1 MSLLSSGIIRSENK
15 YPGKRILRKMG
26 YLSDQ
31 NGIMNRYLREKA
43 GWSVHVQNTKRFILE
58 AIEEAK
64 PDAIVVY
71 GSGWLIDFPLEE
83 AHALCHNIELRDI
96 HHPPQ
101 IIRKV
106 RDFEGVVPVFW
117 DVTGGMI
124 GSVWNFV
131 QEKKN
136 GIINDLSGLEY
147 KKPVRSTDAFCISLN
162 VLNQLDILLVDF
174 LKKYFDLNE
183 KVCNDFRKFVQS
195 SHLEILQNNSCLITD
210 VEEIRKPFN
219 TDVEERKNLIFAKL
233 PHGKEVREWLWD
245 FDSAGLYHE
254 KSSTSMRVK
263 AISF

>member
-1 MSLLSSGIIRSENK
+1 
-15 YPGKRILRKMG
+15 MG

-31 NGIMNRYLREKA
+31 KGIMNRYLRERT
-43 GWSVHVQNTKRFILE
+43 GWSGHIQNTKNFILE
-58 AIEEAK
+58 ALE
-64 PDAIVVY
+64 DARPKEIVVY
-71 GSGWLIDFPLEE
+71 GSGWLIDFPLIE
-83 AHALCHNIELRDI
+83 AYALCPNIELHDV

-101 IIRKV
+101 IIRKI
-106 RDFEGVVPVFW
+106 RDFEGVVPVVS
-117 DVTGGMI
+117 DITGGMI

-136 GIINDLSGLEY
+136 NSINDLLDIEY
-147 KKPVRSTDAFCISLN
+147 KKPVRSKNAYCISLN

-195 SHLEILQNNSCLITD
+195 SHLEMLQNNCCLITD
-210 VEEIRKPFN
+210 VEEIRKSFN
-219 TDVEERKNLIFAKL
+219 TNVEESKNLIFADL
-233 PHGKEVREWLWD
+233 PDGKKAGEWLWD

-254 KSSTSMRVK
+254 KSSTRMQVK